1 MLVLPSVG
9 AKVNRII
16 LNESATKAKI
26 FYDDGSTTIVS
37 TKNSPTSS
45 SVKRTT
51 VSPGGNAVKK
61 TVIKKTSGGGKVV
74 NRSASVV
81 RMEAVSPASMANR
94 APEVIERAKRRS
106 EMLEAQTM
114 DASAMAAMAMQEGQE
129 IPIT

>member
-45 SVKRTT
+45 SVKKTI

-61 TVIKKTSGGGKVV
+61 TVIKKTSGGGKVI
-74 NRSASVV
+74 NRSASLVK
-81 RMEAVSPASMANR
+81 MEAVSPTSMAKR
-94 APEVIERAKRRS
+94 APGVIERAKRRA
-106 EMLEAQTM
+106 ELLEQQTM
-114 DASAMAAMAMQEGQE
+114 DSEMVAAMSMQDGQE
-129 IPIT
+129 VPIT